1 MPYFLFPLGDQ
12 GDGIANSVRCTSM
25 SSSSISNEEK
35 YGSLGY
41 FLQATHLMCKSNK
54 VGRGTTSVAGRPD
67 VQGGDRKVAPTLY
80 LLFVRQVE
88 APAETL
94 DTTSRVKDALLT
106 SEEWMAV

>member
-1 MPYFLFPLGDQ
+1 MWQ
-12 GDGIANSVRCTSM
+12 GDPTCKG
-25 SSSSISNEEK
+25 
-35 YGSLGY
+35 
-41 FLQATHLMCKSNK
+41 ATA
-54 VGRGTTSVAGRPD
+54 R
-67 VQGGDRKVAPTLY
+67 VAPTLY